1 MITLDCTKILTNF
14 NQYAKGKDLKE
25 PHPPCYVLISRKDLY
40 TTGFEQMEIITK
52 YYDRLWIIAVAAPN
66 YGIHEKMNH
75 ILIEKLSLSP
85 M

>member
-1 MITLDCTKILTNF
+1 
-14 NQYAKGKDLKE
+14 
-25 PHPPCYVLISRKDLY
+25 
-40 TTGFEQMEIITK
+40 MEIITK

-75 ILIEKLSLSP
+75 ILIEKLSLPP